1 MIDKHNVNL
10 YLLFL
15 IMRDVNGGWFLRYLH
30 ANAASF
36 FFLFLYFHI
45 AKGLYYSSYK
55 SPRALVW
62 SIGVIMLVLTMAIGF
77 LGYSNSL
84 TQFNDYNL
92 YNFRLKFR
100 EFFLPFAM
108 SFSYF

>member
-1 MIDKHNVNL
+1 
-10 YLLFL
+10 
-15 IMRDVNGGWFLRYLH
+15 MRDVNGGWFLRYLH